1 MERAKPSRTNFVIEQ
16 RLAMIPRREFLAT
29 AASLAAQQPAR
40 RPNIIIILTDDHG
53 SGDLGCYGATD
64 VKTPHMDSIARDG
77 VRFTNWYSNAAMC
90 APARAALMTGRH
102 PIRCGVPQNGPELP
116 SSQRTLPAMLKENGY
131 RTALVGKWH
140 LGRVHSHS
148 PQDHGFDSFYGFH
161 AGCVDFYSHRYYWG
175 PPAFPNFHDL
185 YRNRE
190 EIFEDGQYLT
200 ERITEEAKAVIRA
213 SGSQPFFM
221 YLAYNAPHYPMHA
234 PQKYMDRFKGLQEER
249 RTYAAMLAAV
259 DDGIG
264 EIRQLL
270 RERGLECDTII
281 FFGGDNGATTEVR
294 AGLAGKPATAGLNR
308 GFRGYKFSLFDGGIH
323 VPGLMAWPGRI
334 PAGRVSSQIA
344 SHYDLAPTLLA
355 AAGLPAKPEGY
366 FDGVNLWPSISK
378 GEVVNRPPIHWRN
391 GPQQAMRKGQWKLT
405 LNGYDADGS
414 EDGRKPI
421 TGDDAVFLAN
431 LEQDPGEKVNL
442 RRSFPQIVSQME
454 SEMANWAVT
463 IQRVAPTPD

>member
-1 MERAKPSRTNFVIEQ
+1 MERGGASCGFVVIERQ
-16 RLAMIPRREFLAT
+16 VVMIPRREFLAAS
-29 AASLAAQQPAR
+29 AAVAAQTVGR
-40 RPNIIIILTDDHG
+40 RPNIILILTDDHG
-53 SGDLGCYGATD
+53 SGDLGCYGAED
-64 VKTPHMDSIARDG
+64 LQTPHMDSIARDG

-90 APARAALMTGRH
+90 APARAALLTGRH
-102 PIRCGVPQNGPELP
+102 PIRCGVANNGPELP
-116 SSQRTLPAMLKENGY
+116 SSQKTLARMLKEHGY
-131 RTALVGKWH
+131 RTGLVGKWH
-140 LGRVHSHS
+140 LGRVNSHS

-175 PPAFPNFHDL
+175 PPAYPNFHDL

-200 ERITEEAKAVIRA
+200 ERITEEAKGFLRSA
-213 SGSQPFFM
+213 GTQPFFL

-234 PQKYMDRFKGLQEER
+234 PQKYMNRFKGLPAER

-264 EIRQLL
+264 EIRALL
-270 RERGLECDTII
+270 RERGLERDTIL

-294 AGLAGKPATAGLNR
+294 AGLDGKPATAGNNR
-308 GFRGYKFSLFDGGIH
+308 GFRGYKFSLFDGGTH

-334 PAGRVSSQIA
+334 PAGRVSSQVGA
-344 SHYDLAPTLLA
+344 HYDLAPTLLA
-355 AAGLPAKPEGY
+355 AAGLPAMPEGY
-366 FDGVNLWPSISK
+366 FDGVNLWPAISK
-378 GEVVNRPPIHWRN
+378 GEVMTRGPIYWKN
-391 GPQQAMRKGQWKLT
+391 GPQEAMRKGQWKLT
-405 LNGYDADGS
+405 KNGYDADGG

-421 TGDDAVFLAN
+421 TGEDAVFLAN

-454 SEMANWAVT
+454 SEMTDLAVT
-463 IQRVAPTPD
+463 IQRAAPTPD